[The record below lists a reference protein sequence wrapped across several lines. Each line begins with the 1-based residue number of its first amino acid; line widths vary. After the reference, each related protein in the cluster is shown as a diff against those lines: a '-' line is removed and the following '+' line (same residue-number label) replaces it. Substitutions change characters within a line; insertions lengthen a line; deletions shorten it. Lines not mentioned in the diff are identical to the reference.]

1 MTKLPAKALLDGS
14 KLPKTTTS
22 EMKGALGD
30 VRDYLVELLGEDS
43 ENPEAARKALGV
55 EAALAVKADK
65 EEIDALKE
73 EMGKDT
79 VPVGTV
85 ATFAMSEPPAGYLRA
100 DGAAVSRTT
109 YPALFAAIGT
119 TFGEGDGTTTFN
131 LPDLMG
137 RFAEGSRTPGQ
148 IKDAGLPNI
157 TGGVHNATN
166 DTALF
171 NQAGTRAEGVF
182 ALGSDPDTLAGNIS
196 DTRGAFNNHLTF
208 DASRSSA
215 VYGASDT
222 VQPAA
227 LTLLP
232 CIKAFGAPAPS
243 GLVGITELAQE
254 VAGKLALSGGTLTG
268 DLTVKGALFP
278 VHAQTGQ
285 SGRVHVDEN
294 GAIALDNS
302 VASLALGR
310 DSGLYVNGN
319 PVPYVNRVEAPAS
332 NWCRRWSDG
341 VMEQGGVFW
350 PTADGWQQF
359 TYPVPFERG
368 VYTVLMTGNSTGT
381 AVSVGEQRATG
392 CDFWAVASCYV
403 RWYAYGY

>member
-14 KLPKTTTS
+14 KLPKTTTG

-30 VRDYLVELLGEDS
+30 VRDYLAELLGEDS
-43 ENPEAARKALGV
+43 GNREAARKALGV
-55 EAALAVKADK
+55 EAALAVKADR

-85 ATFAMSEPPAGYLRA
+85 ATFAMSEPPAGYLKA
-100 DGAAVSRTT
+100 DGMAVSRTA

-119 TFGEGDGTTTFN
+119 TFGEGDGETTFN
-131 LPDLMG
+131 VPDLMG
-137 RFAEGSRTPGQ
+137 RFAEGSATPGQ
-148 IKDAGLPNI
+148 RKDAGLPNV
-157 TGGVHNATN
+157 TGSVHNATN

-182 ALGSDPDTLAGNIS
+182 ALGSDPNTLAGNIS

-215 VYGASDT
+215 VYGRSDT

-243 GLVGITELAQE
+243 GLLEITKLAQE
-254 VAGKLALSGGTLTG
+254 VAGKLSLSGGTVTG
-268 DLTVKGALFP
+268 DLTVKGTVFP
-278 VHAQTGQ
+278 VHAETGQ
-285 SGRVHVDEN
+285 SGRLHVDEN
-294 GAIALDNS
+294 GAIALNAGE
-302 VASLALGR
+302 ASLALGR
-310 DSGLYVNGN
+310 DSQLYVNGSS
-319 PVPYVNRVEAPAS
+319 VPYVNRVDAPAS

-350 PTADGWQQF
+350 SSVDGWQQF

-368 VYTVLMTGNSTGT
+368 VYTLLMNGNSNGT
-381 AVSVGEQRATG
+381 AVSVGEQRATY
-392 CDFWAVASCYV
+392 CDFWATTSCYV